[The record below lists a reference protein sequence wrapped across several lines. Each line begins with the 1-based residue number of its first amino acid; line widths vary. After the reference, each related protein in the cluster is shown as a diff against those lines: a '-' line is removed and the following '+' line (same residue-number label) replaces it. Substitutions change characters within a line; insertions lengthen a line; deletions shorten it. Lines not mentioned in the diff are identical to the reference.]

1 MKRRLGRC
9 LLASL
14 VVALSVLCV
23 RLVAQGPPPQVP
35 QPPPVNQSDDP
46 VLKTFRWRSI
56 GPANMAGRID
66 DIEVAPNDPST
77 IYVGYATGGI
87 WKSTNNGTTWTPIF
101 DVYGTHSIGDI
112 AISESNPNIIYV
124 GTGEP
129 NNRQSSSFGDGV
141 YKSADAGKTFVNVGL
156 KETQSIGRVVIDP
169 KNPDIVYVAAVG
181 HLFGPNKERGIYKTI
196 DGGKTWTT
204 VKFIDEDTGFTDIVM
219 DPSAPKTLY
228 AASYQRR
235 RTPWGFN
242 GGGPN
247 SGIWKTT
254 DAGKTWMKLTG
265 NGLPDNPLLGRIG
278 LDLCRSKPNVIY
290 AQIEV
295 GASAGS
301 GFGEPGAA
309 GRGGAQALQAK
320 VDELQ
325 RQFQELSKKYG
336 EKHAEVVKARAA
348 LEAAQAELKTAQAA
362 AQAPG
367 GGRGGQQQ
375 AVQAAQAKVDE
386 AQKQLNEVSQK
397 YGPKH
402 PEVLKARTA
411 LEAAQAQLKAAQSG
425 QQPPDPK
432 RSGIWRSD
440 DKGKTWRFCSN
451 EDNRPMYY
459 SQVRVDPNNPD
470 IVWTGGVSFSKSL
483 DGGKTFT
490 RLAGVAHSDHH
501 AIWVDPKNGRHV
513 MVGND
518 GGLDITYD
526 QGDTFDFVNTVPVG
540 QFYAVSAD
548 MRKPYYVCGGLQDN
562 GSWCGP
568 SAKPRARNVGILNS
582 DWFRVGGGDGFYT
595 QQDPTD
601 WTVVYAESQDG
612 AVQRL
617 DLRTGRT
624 VSIRPQAGG
633 RGGRGGAA
641 GGTAAAAGTPD
652 AAALAALAQQ
662 MGIGGGRGGAPNV
675 IPLPPEGTQFRFYWN
690 TPTVLSP
697 HNPRIVYV
705 GGDRL
710 FKSVNRGETWTYT
723 PDLTTNVDRTK
734 RQIMGV
740 ALSQPMASKND
751 GVGSYSHIVTIA
763 ESPVMPGILWV
774 GTNDGNLQVSRDGG
788 STWTN
793 VVGNVQGVPQE
804 THVSRVE
811 ASHVEAGTCYVTFD
825 NHRNDDHRPYVY
837 VTTDYGKT
845 WKSISSNLPTGNV
858 NVIREDPKNPD
869 LLYLGT
875 EYALYVSL
883 NRGGEWKKFMT
894 GLPVVPVD
902 DILIHPRDNDL
913 IVGTHGRSIWIVDDI
928 TPLQQLTRKVVDADV
943 TLFEPRPATQWAND
957 IQAMITVGGQ
967 KHFRGE
973 NPQVGT
979 ALSYYLKS
987 PASDVKIT
995 ISDYTGKVVRT
1006 FNACSDT
1013 VAQNCATKNAGLN
1026 RIQWTLTGDP
1036 PQPTAA
1042 QQQAMAGRGIGGG
1055 RGAAAGPAVEP
1066 GVYVMKLTVGGK
1078 DYTTKVVVEPDPGPL
1093 TN

>member
-1 MKRRLGRC
+1 MKRTLGRC
-9 LLASL
+9 LLASA

-23 RLVAQGPPPQVP
+23 RLAAQGPPPQVP

-56 GPANMAGRID
+56 GPANMGGRID
-66 DIEVAPNDPST
+66 DIEVAANDAAT

-101 DVYGTHSIGDI
+101 DIYGTHSIGDI
-112 AISESNPNIIYV
+112 AISESNPNVVYV

-141 YKSADAGKTFVNVGL
+141 YKSTDAGKTFVNVGL
-156 KETQSIGRVVIDP
+156 NETQSIGRVVIDP
-169 KNPDIVYVAAVG
+169 KYPDIVYVAAVG
-181 HLFGPNKERGIYKTI
+181 HLFGPNKERGVYKTI
-196 DGGKTWTT
+196 DGGKTWTN

-247 SGIWKTT
+247 SGIWKTV
-254 DAGKTWMKLTG
+254 DAGKTWTKLTG

-295 GASAGS
+295 GAAAGS
-301 GFGEPGAA
+301 GFTEPGAA
-309 GRGGAQALQAK
+309 GRGG
-320 VDELQ
+320 
-325 RQFQELSKKYG
+325 
-336 EKHAEVVKARAA
+336 
-348 LEAAQAELKTAQAA
+348 
-362 AQAPG
+362 
-367 GGRGGQQQ
+367 QQLT
-375 AVQAAQAKVDE
+375 VQAAQAKVDE
-386 AQKQLNEVSQK
+386 AQKQLNEVSKK

-402 PEVLKARTA
+402 AEVVKARAA
-411 LEAAQAQLKAAQSG
+411 LETAQAQLKAVQAG

-451 EDNRPMYY
+451 ENNRPMYY
-459 SQVRVDPNNPD
+459 SQIRVDPSNPD
-470 IVWTGGVSFSKSL
+470 IVWTGGASFSKSL
-483 DGGKTFT
+483 DGGKTFA
-490 RLAGVAHSDHH
+490 RLGGVAHSDHH
-501 AIWVDPKNGRHV
+501 AIWVDPKNGKHV

-518 GGLDITYD
+518 GGLDISYD
-526 QGDTFDFVNTVPVG
+526 QGETFDFVNTVPVG
-540 QFYAVSAD
+540 QFYAISAD

-568 SAKPRARNVGILNS
+568 SAKPRARSVGILNS
-582 DWFRVGGGDGFYT
+582 DWFRIGGGDGFYT

-601 WTVVYAESQDG
+601 WTVIYVESQDG

-624 VSIRPQAGG
+624 ASIRPQAGG
-633 RGGRGGAA
+633 RGRGGA
-641 GGTAAAAGTPD
+641 AAAAGTPD
-652 AAALAALAQQ
+652 AAALAAMAQQ
-662 MGIGGGRGGAPNV
+662 MGIGGRGGAPNV
-675 IPLPPEGTQFRFYWN
+675 IPLPPEGTQFRFFWN

-697 HNPRIVYV
+697 HNPQTVYV

-710 FKSVNRGETWTYT
+710 FKSVNRGEAWTYT
-723 PDLTTNVDRTK
+723 PDLTKNVDRTK
-734 RQIMGV
+734 REIMGV

-751 GVGSYSHIVTIA
+751 GVAGYSHIVTIA
-763 ESPVMPGILWV
+763 ESPVVPGILWV

-811 ASHVEAGTCYVTFD
+811 ASHFEAGTCYATFD
-825 NHRNDDHRPYVY
+825 NHRNDDHKPYVY

-875 EYALYVSL
+875 EYAFYVSL

-894 GLPVVPVD
+894 GLPVVPID
-902 DILIHPRDNDL
+902 DILVHPRDNDL
-913 IVGTHGRSIWIVDDI
+913 IVGTHGRSIFIIDDI
-928 TPLQQLTRKVVDADV
+928 TPLQQLTRKVLDAGV
-943 TLFEPRPATQWAND
+943 TLFEPRPAMQWAND
-957 IQAMITVGGQ
+957 IQAQITVGGQ

-995 ISDYTGKVVRT
+995 ISDYTGRVVRT

-1013 VAQNCATKNAGLN
+1013 VTQNCATKNAGVN

-1036 PQPTAA
+1036 PQLTAE

-1055 RGAAAGPAVEP
+1055 RGAAAGPAVGP
-1066 GVYVMKLTVGGK
+1066 GVYVVKLTVGGK
-1078 DYTTKVVVEPDPGPL
+1078 EYTTRVVVEPDPGLP
-1093 TN
+1093 TS